1 MTAPDKPRKLSR
13 REVLK
18 IGGGALLGSGAL
30 LSGGTLLGA
39 TVTGCGS
46 GDDRA
51 GRTGQAGQADR
62 TTLRFMTAQTREKH
76 RSLEPLIAEFME
88 IHPGI
93 RIEHIKVP
101 WDQAHSKYLTA
112 ILGGAPP
119 DVMAIPS
126 WWVTEFRAMGALQ
139 DLGPWV
145 RDWPH
150 LQGYTEQVKKL
161 TRASMAFD
169 GDQVFGLPTE
179 VAVRSMFYRTEWL
192 DEHGLA
198 PAETREEW
206 RVLLEKITDPSRQR
220 YGYALRG
227 ARGGFWSW
235 WPIAQEYAG
244 SNAWFDEDHRCII
257 NSPDHVAGL
266 SYWNDLYQDGL
277 APPDS
282 LNWGFNELVQG
293 FWSGLCGTMEQD
305 PEVVRTCLEHGL
317 DEDRLAIT
325 VMPAGPRAR
334 VALSDGGYTSMS
346 SASPHKDEAWTF
358 LDWLMAPEQRLRYCR
373 DVNMIPPFSSAMEDP
388 AFGQGLYRSFV
399 EMVTDPSI
407 LQNWYPNYLPEMG
420 EFLEVRVTE
429 EHQKML
435 LRRQSPQ
442 ETADRLADFM
452 TRAQEKYV
460 DRHGPDTPRP
470 PA

>member
-1 MTAPDKPRKLSR
+1 MT
-13 REVLK
+13 
-18 IGGGALLGSGAL
+18 
-30 LSGGTLLGA
+30 
-39 TVTGCGS
+39 
-46 GDDRA
+46 
-51 GRTGQAGQADR
+51 
-62 TTLRFMTAQTREKH
+62 
-76 RSLEPLIAEFME
+76 
-88 IHPGI
+88 
-93 RIEHIKVP
+93 
-101 WDQAHSKYLTA
+101 
-112 ILGGAPP
+112 
-119 DVMAIPS
+119 IPS
-126 WWVTEFRAMGALQ
+126 WWVTEFRAMGALE

-150 LQGYTEQVKKL
+150 LQGYSEQVKRL
-161 TRASMAFD
+161 TRATMAFD

-206 RVLLEKITDPSRQR
+206 RALLEKITDPSRQR

-235 WPIAQEYAG
+235 WAIAQEFAG

-317 DEDRLAIT
+317 DEDSLAIT

-358 LDWLMAPEQRLRYCR
+358 LGWLMAPDQRLRYCR
-373 DVNMIPPFSSAMEDP
+373 DVNMIPPFADAMEDP

-435 LRRQSPQ
+435 LRRQSPR
-442 ETADRLADFM
+442 ETLDRLSDFL
-452 TRAQEKYV
+452 TRAQRKYV
-460 DRHGPDTPRP
+460 DRYGPDTPRP